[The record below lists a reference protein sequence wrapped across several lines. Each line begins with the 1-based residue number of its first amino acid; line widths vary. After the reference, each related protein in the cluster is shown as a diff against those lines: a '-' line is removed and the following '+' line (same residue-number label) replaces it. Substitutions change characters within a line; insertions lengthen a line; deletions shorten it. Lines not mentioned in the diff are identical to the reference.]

1 MLWSFLL
8 PQGLIQ
14 DFWKRFQIYKGGFDL
29 LIESNYVLI
38 SYDFSE
44 NSPMHPSKFL
54 LGIACAVL
62 YIICQKATNLVKSAT
77 FLNCL
82 GRLLLILAAVKVKCG
97 DVVGTQQAH
106 NLKTTS

>member
-1 MLWSFLL
+1 M
-8 PQGLIQ
+8 
-14 DFWKRFQIYKGGFDL
+14 KRFQIYKGGFDL

-44 NSPMHPSKFL
+44 NSPLHPSKFL

-62 YIICQKATNLVKSAT
+62 YIICQKPNIWSKVPLFFN
-77 FLNCL
+77 FL
-82 GRLLLILAAVKVKCG
+82 GHLLLLLAAVKVKCG